1 MHAARTAG
9 MNDSVKL
16 AAAESEIRH
25 RIRIGEYESAMQ
37 AVKVLRSRHGVTE
50 QVFRLAGAVSIC
62 GGMQE
67 VAQQCLGQVEQ
78 LKPELAQSVLRDWA
92 RSCADARQF
101 SKALALAR
109 SALSAAPNDPECLLE
124 FANYSLMLGRAE
136 EAESALERV
145 LQARPDDPLAHEQMS
160 RLAFQT
166 GDADVAL
173 EHALRALELRP
184 DSLVALRTLGDLRT
198 AAVSDPLL
206 ESLERIPTPDDQS
219 TVHRGFALG
228 ALFEARGDAGR
239 AFDNFSSANS
249 AQARIAASRALDSD
263 QKALKQA
270 ADQLAAR
277 LGRIEPLETEPAS
290 PIFIV
295 GVSRSGT
302 TLTEQILAAHDGL
315 VAAGERPDL
324 PDLAIRIATS
334 PALADSPE
342 LLRREMQA
350 VAENYVSGA
359 GRLVDKQPV
368 NFRLLALI
376 GKAFPGA
383 RVVRMHR
390 DPRDVCISN
399 FASPIRPEM
408 AFATSMDSIADE
420 IEDFVAS
427 CEQSRSSAEPEVLD
441 LVYEDLVRAPER
453 EIRRLLEFCGL
464 AWQEDCLR
472 FFDNRRPVHTIS
484 AVQVRQPLHSG
495 SIGRWQAFER
505 QLEPWLERLEALEQR
520 ARLSHSR

>member
-1 MHAARTAG
+1 
-9 MNDSVKL
+9 MNESERL
-16 AAAESEIRH
+16 AAVESEIRH
-25 RIRIGEYESAMQ
+25 RIRVGEYESAMREVR
-37 AVKVLRSRHGVTE
+37 ALRTSHGVTE
-50 QVFRLAGAVSIC
+50 QVFRLAGAVAIC
-62 GGMQE
+62 GGMQD
-67 VAQQCLGQVEQ
+67 VAQQCLRQVEQ
-78 LKPELAQSVLRDWA
+78 LEPELAQSVLRDWA

-101 SKALALAR
+101 SKALTLAR
-109 SALSAAPNDPECLLE
+109 SALSAAPDDPDCLLE
-124 FANYSLMLGRAE
+124 FANYNLMLGRAE
-136 EAESALERV
+136 DAESALARV

-166 GDADVAL
+166 GNAAGAL
-173 EHALRALELRP
+173 EHALRALDLRP

-198 AAVSDPLL
+198 TAIDNPLL
-206 ESLERIPTPDDQS
+206 EALEQIPTPDDQS

-228 ALFEARGDAGR
+228 ALLEARGDAGR
-239 AFDNFSSANS
+239 AFDHFSTANA
-249 AQARIAASRALDSD
+249 AQARIAASRALDGD

-270 ADQLAAR
+270 ADQLDAR
-277 LGRIEPLETEPAS
+277 LGQIESLQVEPAS
-290 PIFIV
+290 PIFVV

-302 TLTEQILAAHDGL
+302 TLTEQILAAHDDL
-315 VAAGERPDL
+315 AAAGERADM
-324 PDLAIRIATS
+324 PDLAIRIARSTALAES
-334 PALADSPE
+334 PAQ
-342 LLRREMQA
+342 LRHEIEQ
-350 VAENYVSGA
+350 VAQKYLGA
-359 GRLVDKQPV
+359 AGPGRLIDKQPV

-408 AFATSMDSIADE
+408 AFATSMDSIMDE

-427 CEQSRSSAEPEVLD
+427 CERSQDSAQPPVLD

-453 EIRRLLEFCGL
+453 EIRRLLEFCDL
-464 AWQEDCLR
+464 PWQEDCLR

-495 SIGRWQAFER
+495 SIGRWRAFEP
-505 QLEPWLERLEALEQR
+505 QLEPWLERLEALAER
-520 ARLSHSR
+520 ARLARHR